1 LGDRPVERTVRLNA
15 LFESGHAVDIVLAVL
30 AIEYGWL
37 VSRGGWSP
45 VDAALRLGPG
55 AMMLLAV
62 RGALVGAEWPWIMMA
77 LLASFPLH
85 LADLARQPKRSAR
98 KGPQR
103 NDRHGPS

>member
-1 LGDRPVERTVRLNA
+1 MGDCPAERAVRLNA
-15 LFESGHAVDIVLAVL
+15 LFESGHAVDIVLVVL

-37 VSRGGWSP
+37 TARGRWSP

-62 RGALVGAEWPWIMMA
+62 RGALTGADWPWIMAA

-85 LADLARQPKRSAR
+85 LADLVRTKAIGAE

-103 NDRHGPS
+103 TDRRGPF